1 MKLHGL
7 TLNIAALLGEG
18 IARLEASGLPSA
30 RHDAERLLASLLG
43 TTRMALYF
51 DRGRQVDPETAESYQ
66 ALLERRTRHEPLQY
80 LLTADEFCG
89 LSLRVRP
96 GVFIPRPET
105 ELLVERVLASLGPV
119 ADTERLGVDLGTGTG
134 CVALALLNARA
145 DLRMVAVDRSAEAVA
160 LARENA
166 ERVGLAHRAEI
177 REGDLWEPVEE
188 LRGRLDLVVSNPPYI
203 ARELLEELPSEVI
216 EYEPLLA
223 LDGGPGGT
231 MLHERILKEAPSFL
245 KPGGLLAM
253 ELGLGQAERLTAA
266 MKEEEAFMDVATV
279 RDLLGIERVLTA
291 RKAIRGS

>member
-18 IARLEASGLPSA
+18 IARLQASGLPSA
-30 RHDAERLLASLLG
+30 RHDAERLLTSLLG

-66 ALLERRTRHEPLQY
+66 ALLERRACHEPLQY
-80 LLTADEFCG
+80 LLTEDEFCG

-105 ELLVERVLASLGPV
+105 ELLVERVLACLGPG

-134 CVALALLNARA
+134 CIALALSSARA

-166 ERVGLAHRAEI
+166 ERVGLAHRIEI
-177 REGDLWEPVEE
+177 REGDLWEPVGD

-203 ARELLEELPSEVI
+203 ARELLPELPGEVI
-216 EYEPLLA
+216 EYEPVLA

-266 MKEEEAFMDVATV
+266 VQEGGAFTDVATV

-291 RKAIRGS
+291 RKAVRGS